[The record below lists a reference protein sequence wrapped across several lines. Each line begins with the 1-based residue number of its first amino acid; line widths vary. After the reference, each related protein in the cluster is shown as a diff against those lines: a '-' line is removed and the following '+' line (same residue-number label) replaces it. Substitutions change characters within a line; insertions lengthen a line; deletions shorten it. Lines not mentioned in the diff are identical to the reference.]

1 MKEEI
6 QAVEAEIEESK
17 KGREQRKRE
26 RLAEFFMKFEGG
38 AIFRIAADKV
48 KAEAEAQATIKRD

>member
-38 AIFRIAADKV
+38 AIFRIAADKA
-48 KAEAEAQATIKRD
+48 KAEAEA

>member
-38 AIFRIAADKV
+38 AIFRIAAEKN
-48 KAEAEAQATIKRD
+48 A